1 MSPIPF
7 LSKCFQEFFLF
18 LYDIVVVFRD
28 DLFFIYLFRDIMPI
42 FQEPVA
48 VKSLTD
54 ILAAHIEVHFPDVD
68 VILGI
73 HILSYGCVNL

>member
-1 MSPIPF
+1 
-7 LSKCFQEFFLF
+7 
-18 LYDIVVVFRD
+18 
-28 DLFFIYLFRDIMPI
+28 MPI
-42 FQEPVA
+42 FQEPDA

-73 HILSYGCVNL
+73 HILSYGYVNL